1 MVEYVVTGFSTLN
14 SGDLCVDTPP
24 NKTLQLT
31 IDPAEPLPI
40 ARAAS
45 ASIAAELRR

>member
-1 MVEYVVTGFSTLN
+1 MLPN
-14 SGDLCVDTPP
+14 

-31 IDPAEPLPI
+31 IDPAGVLAI
-40 ARAAS
+40 ARTPS